1 MADVMSTKIAEQNI
15 QMQLR
20 TVNKGAD
27 IRNGFHLPVP
37 SLEASLAWR
46 ENME

>member
-1 MADVMSTKIAEQNI
+1 MNKDV
-15 QMQLR
+15 
-20 TVNKGAD
+20 D

-37 SLEASLAWR
+37 YLEASLARR